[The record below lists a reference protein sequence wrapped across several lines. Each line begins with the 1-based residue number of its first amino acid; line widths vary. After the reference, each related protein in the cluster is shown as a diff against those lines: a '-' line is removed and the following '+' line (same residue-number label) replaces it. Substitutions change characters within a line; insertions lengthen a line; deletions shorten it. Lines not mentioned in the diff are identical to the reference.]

1 MAARSH
7 RLAVI
12 LHRKP
17 LGPKSTATPPPNRPL
32 RAWANGFRIR
42 PAKDRLKKC
51 GLSHQFDFGQ
61 PISSAAGAFL

>member
-17 LGPKSTATPPPNRPL
+17 LGPKSTATSPPKIANYELGRQKPPPSVS
-32 RAWANGFRIR
+32 I
-42 PAKDRLKKC
+42 
-51 GLSHQFDFGQ
+51 
-61 PISSAAGAFL
+61 